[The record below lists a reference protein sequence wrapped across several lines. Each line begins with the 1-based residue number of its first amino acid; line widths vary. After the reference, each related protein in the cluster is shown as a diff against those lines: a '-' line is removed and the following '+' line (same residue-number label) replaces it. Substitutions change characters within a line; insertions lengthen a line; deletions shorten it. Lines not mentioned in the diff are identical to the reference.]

1 MGRGAGL
8 CSDAAVGCPGRGV
21 GAGLDRE
28 VGRGE
33 GPGDDVVGL
42 DVGDSV
48 VGDGVGY
55 RTLTTTSASAAIVE
69 AAKSVRCVHAHVTL
83 DAVDATAAQ
92 PSEDQLLVALSQNE
106 HAAVL
111 AGQLTVISSGR
122 AALVAFIVDPSGSV
136 TTRGSPQSK
145 VVGTSQSKVRTWDRL

>member
-1 MGRGAGL
+1 M
-8 CSDAAVGCPGRGV
+8 
-21 GAGLDRE
+21 
-28 VGRGE
+28 
-33 GPGDDVVGL
+33 
-42 DVGDSV
+42 
-48 VGDGVGY
+48 
-55 RTLTTTSASAAIVE
+55 
-69 AAKSVRCVHAHVTL
+69 HAHVTP

>member
-1 MGRGAGL
+1 
-8 CSDAAVGCPGRGV
+8 
-21 GAGLDRE
+21 
-28 VGRGE
+28 
-33 GPGDDVVGL
+33 
-42 DVGDSV
+42 
-48 VGDGVGY
+48 
-55 RTLTTTSASAAIVE
+55 
-69 AAKSVRCVHAHVTL
+69 
-83 DAVDATAAQ
+83 VDATAAQ

-136 TTRGSPQSK
+136 TSLDAPQSK